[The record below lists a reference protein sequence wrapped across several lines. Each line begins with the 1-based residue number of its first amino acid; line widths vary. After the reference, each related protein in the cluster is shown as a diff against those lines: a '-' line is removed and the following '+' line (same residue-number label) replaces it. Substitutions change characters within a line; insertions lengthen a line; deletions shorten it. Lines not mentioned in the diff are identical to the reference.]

1 MEYIIQIGILSDYR
15 RHSPELRRFINADI
29 IAGEISNAVT
39 LNRYSYANG
48 NPVSNIDP
56 FGRSAERGQTIKQ
69 KQNEWLNQ
77 YDAIYIVDY
86 GKYGLPVV
94 GHAFLYLKNNENKW
108 FLTEFAGDYPWN
120 AEISTFKVSQESII
134 NKLNEI
140 PKSISFPVQDYD
152 GLIQKTTIETVY
164 IDGIQ
169 FVPIKG
175 DFTES
180 IKLAEEYDGHNYGG
194 FNNK

>member
-1 MEYIIQIGILSDYR
+1 MRARYY
-15 RHSPELRRFINADI
+15 SPVLKRFVNADI
-29 IAGEISNAVT
+29 IAGVITDPVT

-56 FGRSAERGQTIKQ
+56 FGLSAERGQTIKQ

-152 GLIQKTTIETVY
+152 GLIQKTTI
-164 IDGIQ
+164 
-169 FVPIKG
+169 
-175 DFTES
+175 
-180 IKLAEEYDGHNYGG
+180 
-194 FNNK
+194 